1 MRIRPRSRPRHC
13 KSAKVGD
20 FHGFGD
26 MDSGHGTWTFNKDV
40 GMFAGVPGGQEEIIE
55 PSAEFG
61 GSFLEEGDCEH
72 AMFNTDSH

>member
-1 MRIRPRSRPRHC
+1 
-13 KSAKVGD
+13 
-20 FHGFGD
+20 